1 MEFPDGVN
9 VGGRWLERKRKSV
22 EPESA
27 RAKRNVR
34 VFVGD
39 LGGVVV
45 GKIVVCF

>member
-1 MEFPDGVN
+1 MN
-9 VGGRWLERKRKSV
+9 VGGRWLERRRKSV

-27 RAKRNVR
+27 RANRKVR
-34 VFVGD
+34 VFGGD